1 MLAAFSFAPQWLVQ
15 PMAAVLQ
22 WFLSFTGSYGLS
34 IILLTVALRVLI
46 LPLTIYQTKSMKR
59 MQEVQ
64 PLLKEIQ
71 QKYKDQPDK
80 LNKEMMSL
88 YKSQGVNPFSGCL
101 PMLVQM
107 PFLYAIFAV
116 VQSFN
121 PATQGASPV
130 FLGLNLMNAAPF
142 PYILP
147 LLSVLSMFAQSYLA
161 GMGNDPNQ
169 KMMTYLMPLVFGYI
183 TFKMPSGV
191 VLYWVVS
198 TVFGLV
204 QQAIYPGFPR
214 LKGAQGPKGEAES

>member
-1 MLAAFSFAPQWLVQ
+1 MLAAFSFAPQWLVT
-15 PMAAVLQ
+15 PMTAVLA

-34 IILLTVALRVLI
+34 IILLTLALRVLI

-64 PLLKEIQ
+64 PLMKEIQ
-71 QKYKDQPDK
+71 EKYKDQPDK
-80 LNKEMMSL
+80 LNKEMMGL

-101 PMLVQM
+101 PMLIQM

-116 VQSFN
+116 VNNFK
-121 PATQGASPV
+121 PEAHHASPI
-130 FLGLNLMNAAPF
+130 FIGINLMLPDPHF
-142 PYILP
+142 ILP
-147 LLSVLSMFAQSYLA
+147 AITVIAMFAQSYLS

-183 TFKMPSGV
+183 TFRMPAGV

-198 TVFGLV
+198 TVFGLA

-214 LKGAQGPKGEAES
+214 LTGAQGPKGEAKRQ

>member
-1 MLAAFSFAPQWLVQ
+1 LLAAFSFAPQWLVT

-22 WFLSFTGSYGLS
+22 WFLNFTGNYGLS

-64 PLLKEIQ
+64 PLMKEIQ
-71 QKYKDQPDK
+71 EKYKDQPDK
-80 LNKEMMSL
+80 LNKEMMGL

-101 PMLVQM
+101 PMLIQM

-116 VQSFN
+116 VNNFHPAN
-121 PATQGASPV
+121 PAMAM
-130 FLGLNLMNAAPF
+130 FLGINLMVPDPHF
-142 PYILP
+142 ILP
-147 LLSVLSMFAQSYLA
+147 ALTVIAMFAQSYLS

-169 KMMTYLMPLVFGYI
+169 KMMTYLMPVVFGYI
-183 TFKMPSGV
+183 TFRMPAGV

-198 TVFGLV
+198 TVFGLA

-214 LKGAQGPKGEAES
+214 LKGAQGPKGEAKRQ